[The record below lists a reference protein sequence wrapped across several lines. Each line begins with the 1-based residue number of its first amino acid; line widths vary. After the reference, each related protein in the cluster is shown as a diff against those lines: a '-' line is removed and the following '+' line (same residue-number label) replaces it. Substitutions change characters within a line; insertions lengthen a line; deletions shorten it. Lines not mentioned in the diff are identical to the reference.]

1 MRKLQLAIMA
11 VGLAGL
17 PGLVAPAQAGF
28 INVKEIEVRSTY
40 GTYIQIAEVIATQTG
55 TGSDV
60 ALASAGATASASSV
74 ETGAGTSAVIDG
86 VFPSSYPN
94 IFHSVPGYG
103 QFLNVAL
110 STRYELDSITLYG
123 RSDCCGDRDV
133 FDVQLFDQSRN
144 LLFSYYGANANNA
157 GHSVTIDLPNTA
169 TVPEPTPFLAG
180 ALLLLPIG
188 AITLRKLRRKQ
199 AV

>member
-11 VGLAGL
+11 VSLAGV
-17 PGLVAPAQAGF
+17 PALVAPANAGF

-60 ALASAGATASASSV
+60 ALASAGAIASASAV
-74 ETGAGTSAVIDG
+74 ETGVGTSAVIDG
-86 VFPSSYPN
+86 IFPSSYPQ
-94 IFHSVPGYG
+94 IFHSFPGYG
-103 QFLNVAL
+103 EFLNVAL

-123 RSDCCGDRDV
+123 RSDCCGDRDI
-133 FDVQLFDQSRN
+133 FDVQLFDQNRN
-144 LLFSYYGANANNA
+144 LLFSYSGANANNSS
-157 GHSVTIDLPNTA
+157 HFVTIDLPNTA
-169 TVPEPTPFLAG
+169 PVPEPSALLAG
-180 ALLLLPIG
+180 ALVLLPIG
-188 AITLRKLRRKQ
+188 AITLRRLRRKQ